1 MKDNK
6 DKIVQID
13 DLKLLKKHY
22 GENFAKLC
30 RSLFPTILESP
41 GELYKIIS
49 AHFSPSRNLY
59 KDITES
65 ENVETFKAYILS
77 LFKPKSKKTASKSP
91 LESPYDLMRKA
102 GYILYPE
109 CKTEKDVQSF
119 KKYYTAD
126 EEICTFWGNRTKL
139 CRVWFAVKKNVDE
152 IKREDFPNPKR
163 QDEYGTSVISIQ
175 YTRSKPSTLSIKNRY
190 NHTVKNPDA
199 TFSNNLDNIIPGLKN
214 SFISYFGIDTKIDKH
229 TLELPGYIK
238 AENDKYY
245 KYNFRIGDAYFC
257 ENNVIVNGFVAKE
270 YDKSRFL
277 IIDNYILD
285 MSNKTITKYKNKE
298 FFGLHSD
305 RDSFVDSIGQIEK
318 INIDNLGD
326 NNKMITIQSK
336 GQTYPI
342 KIMINGSNQIIG
354 YYNHNIEKVG
364 SNFLENSVHL
374 QIIDMPL
381 LKECGSNFLA
391 ENKNIEMLNLPKLE
405 KCGYNFLT
413 RNKNLSSVCLPKLKE
428 CGSGFLSSNE
438 KIELLDLPNLQRC
451 GDSFLCDNRIIIS
464 VNLPKL
470 SRVGDSFLKSN
481 LALASLSLPKLRRV
495 GDNFLKANTSLV
507 ALSLPMLTRV
517 KSGFLQT
524 NQILNYI
531 FAPCLTSCKDFFLSS
546 NQKLTQLDF
555 PNLKSCGKNFLATNK
570 VLTEVNLPNLQ
581 NAGDNFLY
589 TASSLERISLPNLV
603 QCKKNF
609 MALARNLQQF
619 YAPNLT
625 KCGDYFLQLTK
636 LNRYNMDNLKTCGDC
651 FCDRCGENILNIN
664 FPSLKKC
671 GDGFFRCVMDI
682 EKINLPALIS
692 TGENFMSNCKHIN
705 SINMPSLESC
715 GDRFLMSCNK
725 GGKVKFPSLKSVANN
740 FFFYNHDIEEFSA
753 PQLSTIGYNFL
764 CYNRSLKTL
773 NVPNLKS
780 YNEGLLE
787 SRLLMQEPLQIN
799 SGVEIKNTLNLDNDI

>member
-1 MKDNK
+1 MKDDK

-285 MSNKTITKYKNKE
+285 MANKTITKYKNKE

-364 SNFLENSVHL
+364 INFLENSVHL
-374 QIIDMPL
+374 QTIDMPL

-391 ENKNIEMLNLPKLE
+391 ENKNIEMLNLPRLE

-451 GDSFLCDNRIIIS
+451 GDSFLCDNRIITS

-495 GDNFLKANTSLV
+495 DSNFLHANQDLQYFYAPNITSCKDNFLKFNL
-507 ALSLPMLTRV
+507 
-517 KSGFLQT
+517 
-524 NQILNYI
+524 
-531 FAPCLTSCKDFFLSS
+531 
-546 NQKLTQLDF
+546 KLTQIDL
-555 PNLKSCGKNFLATNK
+555 PNLKSCGKNFLHKNK
-570 VLTEVNLPNLQ
+570 IVTQVNLPNLQ
-581 NAGDNFLY
+581 NADSYFLFS
-589 TASSLERISLPNLV
+589 ASDIKEISLPKLV
-603 QCKKNF
+603 QCKNCF
-609 MALARNLQQF
+609 MSLASNLTHF
-619 YAPNLT
+619 NAPNLI
-625 KCGDYFLQLTK
+625 KCGNYFLQLSK
-636 LNRYNMDNLKTCGDC
+636 LKSYNMNNLRTCGNFFCDGIKDNLLD
-651 FCDRCGENILNIN
+651 IN
-664 FPSLKKC
+664 FPSLQRC
-671 GDGFFRCVMDI
+671 GINFFSRI
-682 EKINLPALIS
+682 ENVDNINLPQLRE
-692 TGENFMSNCKHIN
+692 TDENFMIDCKN
-705 SINMPSLESC
+705 AKSINMPSLENC
-715 GDRFLMSCNK
+715 GDRFLMHCNID
-725 GGKVKFPSLKSVANN
+725 GKVEFPNLKTIENY
-740 FFFYNHDIEEFSA
+740 FLYYNRAMEEFSA
-753 PQLSTIGYNFL
+753 PKLTTIGYDCL
-764 CYNRSLKTL
+764 CYNRHLKKI
-773 NVPNLKS
+773 NVPSLTNFKD
-780 YNEGLLE
+780 GLLE
-787 SRLLMQEPLQIN
+787 SRLSTGEPLQIN
-799 SGVEIKNTLNLDNDI
+799 ASDEIIKSLGENLSKYD

>member
-1 MKDNK
+1 MKDDK

-77 LFKPKSKKTASKSP
+77 LFKPKSKKTVSKSP

-285 MSNKTITKYKNKE
+285 MANKTITKYKNKE

-326 NNKMITIQSK
+326 NNKTITIQSK

-364 SNFLENSVHL
+364 INFLENSVHL
-374 QIIDMPL
+374 QTIDMPL

-391 ENKNIEMLNLPKLE
+391 ENKNIEMLNLPRLE

-451 GDSFLCDNRIIIS
+451 GDSFLCDNRIITS

-495 GDNFLKANTSLV
+495 DSNFLHANQDLQYFYAPNITSCKDNFLKFNL
-507 ALSLPMLTRV
+507 
-517 KSGFLQT
+517 
-524 NQILNYI
+524 
-531 FAPCLTSCKDFFLSS
+531 
-546 NQKLTQLDF
+546 KLTQIDL
-555 PNLKSCGKNFLATNK
+555 PNLKSCGKNFFHKNK
-570 VLTEVNLPNLQ
+570 IVTQVNLPNLQ
-581 NAGDNFLY
+581 NADSYFLFS
-589 TASSLERISLPNLV
+589 ASDIKEISLPKLV
-603 QCKKNF
+603 QCKNCF
-609 MALARNLQQF
+609 MSLASNLTHF
-619 YAPNLT
+619 NAPNLI
-625 KCGDYFLQLTK
+625 KCGNYFLQLSK
-636 LNRYNMDNLKTCGDC
+636 LKSYNMNNLRTCGNFFCDGIKDNLLD
-651 FCDRCGENILNIN
+651 IN
-664 FPSLKKC
+664 FPSLQRC
-671 GDGFFRCVMDI
+671 GINFFSRI
-682 EKINLPALIS
+682 ENVDNINLPQLRE
-692 TGENFMSNCKHIN
+692 TDENFMIDCKHAK
-705 SINMPSLESC
+705 SINMPSLENC
-715 GDRFLMSCNK
+715 GDRFLMHCNID
-725 GGKVKFPSLKSVANN
+725 GKVEFPNLKTIENY
-740 FFFYNHDIEEFSA
+740 FLYYNRAMEEFSA
-753 PQLSTIGYNFL
+753 PKLTTIGYDCL
-764 CYNRSLKTL
+764 CYNRHLKKF
-773 NVPNLKS
+773 NVPSLTNFKD
-780 YNEGLLE
+780 GLLE
-787 SRLLMQEPLQIN
+787 SRLSTGEPLQIN
-799 SGVEIKNTLNLDNDI
+799 ASDEIIKSLGENLSKYD

>member
-1 MKDNK
+1 MKDDK

-285 MSNKTITKYKNKE
+285 MANKTITKYKNKE

-364 SNFLENSVHL
+364 INFLENSVHL
-374 QIIDMPL
+374 QTIDMPL

-391 ENKNIEMLNLPKLE
+391 ENKNIEMLNLPRLE

-413 RNKNLSSVCLPKLKE
+413 RNKNLSRVCLPKLKE

-451 GDSFLCDNRIIIS
+451 GDSFLCDNRIITS

-495 GDNFLKANTSLV
+495 DSNFLHANQDLQYFYAPNITSCKDNFLKFNL
-507 ALSLPMLTRV
+507 
-517 KSGFLQT
+517 
-524 NQILNYI
+524 
-531 FAPCLTSCKDFFLSS
+531 
-546 NQKLTQLDF
+546 KLTQIDL
-555 PNLKSCGKNFLATNK
+555 PNLKSCGKNFFHKNK
-570 VLTEVNLPNLQ
+570 IVTQVNLPNLQ
-581 NAGDNFLY
+581 NADSYFLFS
-589 TASSLERISLPNLV
+589 ASDIKEISLPKLV
-603 QCKKNF
+603 QCKNCF
-609 MALARNLQQF
+609 MSLASNLTHF
-619 YAPNLT
+619 NAPNLI
-625 KCGDYFLQLTK
+625 KCGNYFLQLSK
-636 LNRYNMDNLKTCGDC
+636 LKSYNMNNLRTCGDF
-651 FCDRCGENILNIN
+651 FCDGIKDNLLDIN
-664 FPSLKKC
+664 FPSLQRC
-671 GDGFFRCVMDI
+671 GINFFSRI
-682 EKINLPALIS
+682 EKVDNINLPQLRE
-692 TGENFMSNCKHIN
+692 TDENFMIDCKHAK
-705 SINMPSLESC
+705 SINMPSLENC
-715 GDRFLMSCNK
+715 GDRFLMHCNID
-725 GGKVKFPSLKSVANN
+725 GKVEFPNLKTIENY
-740 FFFYNHDIEEFSA
+740 FLYYNRAMEEFSA
-753 PQLSTIGYNFL
+753 PKLTTIGYDCL
-764 CYNRSLKTL
+764 CYNRHLKKF
-773 NVPNLKS
+773 NVPSLTNFKD
-780 YNEGLLE
+780 GLLE
-787 SRLLMQEPLQIN
+787 SRLSTGEPLQIN
-799 SGVEIKNTLNLDNDI
+799 ASDEIIKSLGENLSKYD

>member
-1 MKDNK
+1 MKDDK

-285 MSNKTITKYKNKE
+285 MANKTITKYKNKE

-326 NNKMITIQSK
+326 NNKTITIQSK

-364 SNFLENSVHL
+364 SNFLENSLHL

-391 ENKNIEMLNLPKLE
+391 ENKNIEMLNLPRLE

-451 GDSFLCDNRIIIS
+451 GDSFLCDNRIITS

-495 GDNFLKANTSLV
+495 DSNFLHANQDLQYFYAPNITSCKDNFLKFNLKLA
-507 ALSLPMLTRV
+507 
-517 KSGFLQT
+517 
-524 NQILNYI
+524 QIDL
-531 FAPCLTSCKDFFLSS
+531 
-546 NQKLTQLDF
+546 
-555 PNLKSCGKNFLATNK
+555 PNLKSCGKNFFHKNK
-570 VLTEVNLPNLQ
+570 IVTQVNLPNLQ
-581 NAGDNFLY
+581 NADSYFLFS
-589 TASSLERISLPNLV
+589 ASDIKEISLPKLV
-603 QCKKNF
+603 QCKNCF
-609 MALARNLQQF
+609 MSLASNLTHF
-619 YAPNLT
+619 NAPNLI
-625 KCGDYFLQLTK
+625 KCGNYFLQLSK
-636 LNRYNMDNLKTCGDC
+636 LKSYNMNNLRTCGNFFCDGIKDNLLD
-651 FCDRCGENILNIN
+651 IN
-664 FPSLKKC
+664 FPSLQRC
-671 GDGFFRCVMDI
+671 GINFFSRI
-682 EKINLPALIS
+682 ENVDNINLPQLRE
-692 TGENFMSNCKHIN
+692 TDENFMIDCKHAK
-705 SINMPSLESC
+705 SINMPSLENC
-715 GDRFLMSCNK
+715 GDRFLMHCNIE
-725 GGKVKFPSLKSVANN
+725 GKVEFPNLKTIENY
-740 FFFYNHDIEEFSA
+740 FLYYNRAMEEFSA
-753 PQLSTIGYNFL
+753 PKLTTIGYDCL
-764 CYNRSLKTL
+764 CYNRHLKKF
-773 NVPNLKS
+773 NVPSLTNFKD
-780 YNEGLLE
+780 GLLE
-787 SRLLMQEPLQIN
+787 SRLSTGEPLQIN
-799 SGVEIKNTLNLDNDI
+799 ASDEIIKSLGENLSKYD

>member
-1 MKDNK
+1 MKDDK

-285 MSNKTITKYKNKE
+285 MANKTITKYKNKE

-364 SNFLENSVHL
+364 INFLENSVHL
-374 QIIDMPL
+374 QTIDMPL

-391 ENKNIEMLNLPKLE
+391 ENKNIEMLNLPRLE

-451 GDSFLCDNRIIIS
+451 GDSFLCDNRIITS

-495 GDNFLKANTSLV
+495 DSNFLHANQDLQYFYAPNITSCKDNFLKFNL
-507 ALSLPMLTRV
+507 
-517 KSGFLQT
+517 
-524 NQILNYI
+524 
-531 FAPCLTSCKDFFLSS
+531 
-546 NQKLTQLDF
+546 KLTQIDL
-555 PNLKSCGKNFLATNK
+555 PNLKSCGKNFFHKNK
-570 VLTEVNLPNLQ
+570 IVTQVNLPNLQ
-581 NAGDNFLY
+581 NADSYFLFS
-589 TASSLERISLPNLV
+589 ASDIKEISLPKLV
-603 QCKKNF
+603 QCKNCF
-609 MALARNLQQF
+609 MSLASNLTHF
-619 YAPNLT
+619 NAPNLI
-625 KCGDYFLQLTK
+625 KCGNYFLQLSK
-636 LNRYNMDNLKTCGDC
+636 LKSYNMNNLRTCGDF
-651 FCDRCGENILNIN
+651 FCDGIKDNLLDIN
-664 FPSLKKC
+664 FPSLQRC
-671 GDGFFRCVMDI
+671 GINFFSRI
-682 EKINLPALIS
+682 EKVDNINLPQLRE
-692 TGENFMSNCKHIN
+692 TDENFMIDCKHAK
-705 SINMPSLESC
+705 SINMPSLENC
-715 GDRFLMSCNK
+715 GDRFLMHCNID
-725 GGKVKFPSLKSVANN
+725 GKVEFPNLKTIENY
-740 FFFYNHDIEEFSA
+740 FLYYNRAMEEFSA
-753 PQLSTIGYNFL
+753 PKLTTIGYDCL
-764 CYNRSLKTL
+764 CYNRHLKKF
-773 NVPNLKS
+773 NVPSLTNFKD
-780 YNEGLLE
+780 GLLE
-787 SRLLMQEPLQIN
+787 SRLSTGEPLQIN
-799 SGVEIKNTLNLDNDI
+799 ASDEIIKSLGENLSKYD

>member
-229 TLELPGYIK
+229 TLDLPGYIK

-285 MSNKTITKYKNKE
+285 MANKTITKYKNKE
-298 FFGLHSD
+298 FFGLHID

-391 ENKNIEMLNLPKLE
+391 ENKNIEMLNLPRLE

-451 GDSFLCDNRIIIS
+451 GDSFLCDNRIITS

-495 GDNFLKANTSLV
+495 DSNFLHANQDLQYFYAPNITSCKDNFLKFNL
-507 ALSLPMLTRV
+507 
-517 KSGFLQT
+517 
-524 NQILNYI
+524 
-531 FAPCLTSCKDFFLSS
+531 
-546 NQKLTQLDF
+546 KLTQIDL
-555 PNLKSCGKNFLATNK
+555 PNLKSCGKNFLHKNK
-570 VLTEVNLPNLQ
+570 IVTQVNLPNLQ
-581 NAGDNFLY
+581 NADSYFLFS
-589 TASSLERISLPNLV
+589 ASDIKEISLPKLV
-603 QCKKNF
+603 QCKNCF
-609 MALARNLQQF
+609 MSLASNLTHF
-619 YAPNLT
+619 NAPNLI
-625 KCGDYFLQLTK
+625 KCGNYFLQLSK
-636 LNRYNMDNLKTCGDC
+636 LKSYNMNNLRTCGNFFCDGIKDNLLD
-651 FCDRCGENILNIN
+651 IN
-664 FPSLKKC
+664 FPSLQRC
-671 GDGFFRCVMDI
+671 GINFFSRI
-682 EKINLPALIS
+682 ENVDNINLPQLRE
-692 TGENFMSNCKHIN
+692 TDENFMIDCKN
-705 SINMPSLESC
+705 AKSINMPSLENC
-715 GDRFLMSCNK
+715 GDRFLMHCNID
-725 GGKVKFPSLKSVANN
+725 GKVEFPNLKTIENY
-740 FFFYNHDIEEFSA
+740 FLYYNRAMEEFSA
-753 PQLSTIGYNFL
+753 PKLTTIGYDCL
-764 CYNRSLKTL
+764 CYNRHLKKF
-773 NVPNLKS
+773 NVPSLTNFKD
-780 YNEGLLE
+780 GLLE
-787 SRLLMQEPLQIN
+787 SRLSTGEPLQIN
-799 SGVEIKNTLNLDNDI
+799 ASDEIIKSLGENLSKYD

>member
-1 MKDNK
+1 MEFDK

-30 RSLFPTILESP
+30 RFLFPTILESP
-41 GELYKIIS
+41 GKLYQLIS
-49 AHFSPSRNLY
+49 SHFSPNRQLFN
-59 KDITES
+59 DIVDS
-65 ENVETFKAYILS
+65 QNVDSFKAYILYLAKS
-77 LFKPKSKKTASKSP
+77 GSKKTSKNSLVVSP
-91 LESPYDLMRKA
+91 FELMDKA

-109 CKTEKDVQSF
+109 CKTEKEVQAF

-126 EEICTFWGNRTKL
+126 EEICTFWGNRTNL
-139 CRVWFAVKKNVDE
+139 CRVWFAVKKNVAE
-152 IKREDFPNPKR
+152 IKRENFTKPKR

-175 YTRSKPSTLSIKNRY
+175 FTRSKPATLSIKNRY

-199 TFSNNLDNIIPGLKN
+199 TFSNNLDNIIPGLKDA
-214 SFISYFGIDTKIDKH
+214 FISYFGIDTSIYKH
-229 TLELPGYIK
+229 KLELPRYIK
-238 AENDKYY
+238 AENDRYY
-245 KYNFRIGDAYFC
+245 KYNLRIGDAYFC
-257 ENNVIVNGFVAKE
+257 ENNVIVNGFMARE

-285 MSNKTITKYKNKE
+285 MSDKTIKKYKNKE
-298 FFGLHSD
+298 FFGFPD
-305 RDSFVDSIGQIEK
+305 EKDAFVDSIGEIEK
-318 INIDNLGD
+318 ISVANIE
-326 NNKMITIQSK
+326 NNYKVITILSK
-336 GQTYPI
+336 SQKYPI
-342 KIMINGSNQIIG
+342 KIKINGSNQIIG
-354 YYNHNIEKVG
+354 YYNHNVERIG
-364 SNFLENSVHL
+364 SDFLARSIQVQE
-374 QIIDMPL
+374 IDLPN
-381 LKECGSNFLA
+381 LKECGNNFLTD
-391 ENKNIEMLNLPKLE
+391 NKDIKILNLPRLE
-405 KCGYNFLT
+405 KCGYNFLPS
-413 RNKNLSSVCLPKLKE
+413 NKQLTNLSLPRLKI
-428 CGSGFLSSNE
+428 CGNGFLSSNE
-438 KIELLDLPNLQRC
+438 GIETLDLPKLQGC
-451 GDSFLCDNRIIIS
+451 GESFLSNNMIINS

-470 SRVGDSFLKSN
+470 TQVGEAFLKSN
-481 LALASLSLPKLRRV
+481 TTLTTLSLPKLRRV

-636 LNRYNMDNLKTCGDC
+636 LNRYNMDNLMSCGDY
-651 FCDRCGENILNIN
+651 FCDRCSENILNIN

-692 TGENFMSNCKHIN
+692 TGENFMSNCRHIN

>member
-1 MKDNK
+1 MKDDK

-285 MSNKTITKYKNKE
+285 MANKTITKYKNKE

-326 NNKMITIQSK
+326 NNKTITIQSK

-364 SNFLENSVHL
+364 INFLENSVHL
-374 QIIDMPL
+374 QTIDMPL

-391 ENKNIEMLNLPKLE
+391 ENKNIEMLNLPRLE
-405 KCGYNFLT
+405 KCGYNFLI
-413 RNKNLSSVCLPKLKE
+413 RNKNLSSACLPKLKE

-451 GDSFLCDNRIIIS
+451 GDSFLCDNRIITS

-495 GDNFLKANTSLV
+495 DSNFLHANQDLQYFYAPNITSCKDNFLKFNL
-507 ALSLPMLTRV
+507 
-517 KSGFLQT
+517 
-524 NQILNYI
+524 
-531 FAPCLTSCKDFFLSS
+531 
-546 NQKLTQLDF
+546 KLTQIDL
-555 PNLKSCGKNFLATNK
+555 PNLKSCGKNFFHKNK
-570 VLTEVNLPNLQ
+570 IVTQVNLPNLQ
-581 NAGDNFLY
+581 NADSYFLFS
-589 TASSLERISLPNLV
+589 ASDIKEISLPKLV
-603 QCKKNF
+603 QCKNCF
-609 MALARNLQQF
+609 MSLASNLTHF
-619 YAPNLT
+619 NAPNLI
-625 KCGDYFLQLTK
+625 KCGNYLLQLSK
-636 LNRYNMDNLKTCGDC
+636 LKSYNMNNLRTCGDF
-651 FCDRCGENILNIN
+651 FCDGIKDNLLDIN
-664 FPSLKKC
+664 FPSLQRC
-671 GDGFFRCVMDI
+671 GINFFSRI
-682 EKINLPALIS
+682 ENVDNINLPQLRE
-692 TGENFMSNCKHIN
+692 TDENFMIDCKHAK
-705 SINMPSLESC
+705 SINMPSLENC
-715 GDRFLMSCNK
+715 GDRFLMHCNID
-725 GGKVKFPSLKSVANN
+725 GKVEFPNLKTIENY
-740 FFFYNHDIEEFSA
+740 FLYYNRAMEEFSA
-753 PQLSTIGYNFL
+753 PKLTTIGYDCL
-764 CYNRSLKTL
+764 CYNRHLKKI
-773 NVPNLKS
+773 NVPSLTNFKD
-780 YNEGLLE
+780 GLLE
-787 SRLLMQEPLQIN
+787 SRLSTGEPLQIN
-799 SGVEIKNTLNLDNDI
+799 ASDEIIKSLGENLSKYD

>member
-1 MKDNK
+1 MKDDK

-285 MSNKTITKYKNKE
+285 MANKTITKYKNKE

-326 NNKMITIQSK
+326 NNKTITIQSK

-364 SNFLENSVHL
+364 INFLENSVHL
-374 QIIDMPL
+374 QTIDMPL

-391 ENKNIEMLNLPKLE
+391 ENKNIEMLNLPRLE
-405 KCGYNFLT
+405 KCGYNFLI
-413 RNKNLSSVCLPKLKE
+413 RNKNLSSACLPKLKE

-451 GDSFLCDNRIIIS
+451 GDSFLCDNRIITS

-495 GDNFLKANTSLV
+495 DSNFLHANQDLQYFYAPNITSCKDNFLKFNL
-507 ALSLPMLTRV
+507 
-517 KSGFLQT
+517 
-524 NQILNYI
+524 
-531 FAPCLTSCKDFFLSS
+531 
-546 NQKLTQLDF
+546 KLTQIDL
-555 PNLKSCGKNFLATNK
+555 PNLKSCGKNFFHKNK
-570 VLTEVNLPNLQ
+570 IVTQVNLPNLQ
-581 NAGDNFLY
+581 NADSYFLFS
-589 TASSLERISLPNLV
+589 ASDIKEISLPKLV
-603 QCKKNF
+603 QCKNCF
-609 MALARNLQQF
+609 MSLASNLTHF
-619 YAPNLT
+619 NAPNLI
-625 KCGDYFLQLTK
+625 KCGNYFLQLSK
-636 LNRYNMDNLKTCGDC
+636 LKSYNMNNLRTCGNFFCDGIKDNLLD
-651 FCDRCGENILNIN
+651 IN
-664 FPSLKKC
+664 FPSLQRC
-671 GDGFFRCVMDI
+671 GINFFSRI
-682 EKINLPALIS
+682 ENVDNINLPQLRE
-692 TGENFMSNCKHIN
+692 TDENFMIDCKHAK
-705 SINMPSLESC
+705 SINMPSLENC
-715 GDRFLMSCNK
+715 GDRFLMHCNID
-725 GGKVKFPSLKSVANN
+725 GKVEFPNLKTIENY
-740 FFFYNHDIEEFSA
+740 FLYYNRAMEEFSA
-753 PQLSTIGYNFL
+753 PKLTTIGYDCL
-764 CYNRSLKTL
+764 CYNRHLKKI
-773 NVPNLKS
+773 NVPSLTNFKD
-780 YNEGLLE
+780 GLLE
-787 SRLLMQEPLQIN
+787 SRLSTGEPLQIN
-799 SGVEIKNTLNLDNDI
+799 ASDEIIKSLGENLSKYD